1 MGSCVVVVFL
11 AYFFEKYL
19 LRSVV
24 MKLKGL
30 FSNRLVL
37 VTTGHRYGLDVL
49 VSLVPW
55 LSYCY
60 ISNISISFRPPPPL
74 TCLYDTCTLPNH
86 APDPPKINIL
96 LLTPPP

>member
-11 AYFFEKYL
+11 AYFFERCL

-30 FSNRLVL
+30 FSNLLVL
-37 VTTGHRYGLDVL
+37 VTTGHKYGLDVL

-55 LSYCY
+55 FSWNQFWCFLFLSA
-60 ISNISISFRPPPPL
+60 F
-74 TCLYDTCTLPNH
+74 
-86 APDPPKINIL
+86 IL
-96 LLTPPP
+96 NLRHRFSLLVDKLSSWVSSSAV